1 MKRDHWIFIAAA
13 LLLLIAAGT
22 IIFGILPEINGSSGK
37 PSFSEGYSIGYSST
51 TVRAKVLDI
60 LDEGIIEMGDTSQAY
75 QILLVKIT
83 EGPFSGQLAEIDY
96 GKRQIRAPGR
106 GPQIGEE
113 ILVTA
118 SPSPEGELK
127 VYFTDF
133 VRERSLQ
140 ILFATF
146 IVFSLLVSGW
156 KGVRSLL
163 SMAFSLMVIITWIIP
178 QILKGYDPVAISLSG
193 AAVIMAVTIYFT
205 YGWNLK
211 THAAMLGTLIALT
224 ITGFLASFFIDL
236 AHLTGF
242 SSEDALYLSQQS
254 NVRINMRGLV
264 LGGMLIGALGV
275 LDDLVITQSSAVF
288 ELYRAGQIEF
298 RKLFTQAMRIGRDH
312 VAATINTLVLAYAGA
327 ALPALLLFTLSGE
340 QYAYLVNLEYIAEEI
355 VRTLVGSLGLISA
368 VPFTTALACLVATH
382 QQRLVFLGKTDGGEA
397 HHHHHPVP

>member
-1 MKRDHWIFIAAA
+1 MKRDHWLLVAAA

-22 IIFGILPEINGSSGK
+22 VIFGILPEINKDPGGATN
-37 PSFSEGYSIGYSST
+37 PEGFSIGYGSD
-51 TVRAKVLDI
+51 TVRAMVLDI
-60 LDEGIIEMGDTSQAY
+60 LEEGTIELGETTQPY
-75 QILLVKIT
+75 QILLVKLL
-83 EGPFSGQLAEIDY
+83 EGPHSGQLAEIDY

-118 SPSPEGELK
+118 STSPEGELK

-133 VRERSLQ
+133 VRERALL
-140 ILFATF
+140 ILFGTF
-146 IVFSLLVSGW
+146 ILFSLLVSGW
-156 KGVRSLL
+156 KGIRSLL

-178 QILKGYDPVAISLSG
+178 QILKGYDPVVISLSG
-193 AAVIMAVTIYFT
+193 AAVIMGVTIYFT

-224 ITGFLASFFIDL
+224 ITGLLASFFIDL

-298 RKLFTQAMRIGRDH
+298 RKLFVQAMRIGRDH

-340 QYAYLVNLEYIAEEI
+340 QYAYLINLEYIAEEI

-368 VPFTTALACLVATH
+368 VPFTTALACLVATR
-382 QQRLVFLGKTDGGEA
+382 QQRLAFLGKSDVGET
-397 HHHHHPVP
+397 HHHHPVP

>member
-1 MKRDHWIFIAAA
+1 
-13 LLLLIAAGT
+13 
-22 IIFGILPEINGSSGK
+22 
-37 PSFSEGYSIGYSST
+37 
-51 TVRAKVLDI
+51 
-60 LDEGIIEMGDTSQAY
+60 MG
-75 QILLVKIT
+75 
-83 EGPFSGQLAEIDY
+83 
-96 GKRQIRAPGR
+96 
-106 GPQIGEE
+106 
-113 ILVTA
+113 
-118 SPSPEGELK
+118 
-127 VYFTDF
+127 
-133 VRERSLQ
+133 
-140 ILFATF
+140 
-146 IVFSLLVSGW
+146 FSLL
-156 KGVRSLL
+156 
-163 SMAFSLMVIITWIIP
+163 VIITWIIP
-178 QILKGYDPVAISLSG
+178 QILKGYDPVVISLSG

-224 ITGFLASFFIDL
+224 ITGLLASYFIDL

-242 SSEDALYLSQQS
+242 SSEDALFLSQQS

-288 ELYRAGQIEF
+288 ELFRAGQVEF
-298 RKLFTQAMRIGRDH
+298 RKLFVQAMRIGRDH

-382 QQRLVFLGKTDGGEA
+382 QQQLVFLGKTEGGEA
-397 HHHHHPVP
+397 HHHHPVP